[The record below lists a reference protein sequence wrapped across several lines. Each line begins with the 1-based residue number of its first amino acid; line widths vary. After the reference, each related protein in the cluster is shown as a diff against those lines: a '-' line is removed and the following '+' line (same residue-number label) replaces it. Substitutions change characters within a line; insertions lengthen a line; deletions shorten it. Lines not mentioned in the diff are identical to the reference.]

1 MVNQYGEGGTF
12 SVQMDGPF
20 GNAGSSVKIT
30 QIQAPLADWKGAVSP
45 FSQVV
50 AVDGVTNNSKVD
62 LQIGYDQLDVLR
74 DQEIA
79 FTAANEDGV
88 VTLYAIGEKPKTDI
102 VLQATLTE
110 VVA

>member
-30 QIQAPLADWKGAVSP
+30 QIQAPLENWKGAVSP

-50 AVDGVTNNSKVD
+50 SVDGVSVNSKVD
-62 LQIGYDQLDVLR
+62 LQITVDQMEQFHDKV
-74 DQEIA
+74 IA
-79 FTAANEDGV
+79 FTAENENGV
-88 VTLYAIGEKPKTDI
+88 VTLYAVGDKPDADI

-110 VVA
+110 VSA